1 MNRDDNDDQ
10 EAPSENG
17 SDPQLSFD
25 QDALDDS
32 PRRLEPIFDDQA
44 LDDSESTQVS
54 FKQADYG
61 SDYDEDSIDY
71 DVDPENLMDDDKEE
85 DGDSQL
91 DPESPALWQAA
102 ELKPELEREVLSD
115 LEPAPDIQ
123 NEDPEDWIEDD
134 DVDGP
139 WPLGLMVVAAIALLL
154 LAAGGYGVMQQRA
167 SMQEEIR
174 FLQAAA
180 ATSASPEDVASSRES
195 QRVLTQRNTELSATI
210 DALQAEIS
218 SLQDTTAGLES
229 QLSKLNSEAAKTVP
243 PIKAKQAT
251 AKQTIAKPVPTEKP
265 KASNGNWFVNFGSYQ
280 KKDTADSWAI
290 RLKPKMGEVVVV
302 SGLKSGEIFY
312 RVRVV
317 SLESK
322 SQAETIARVLER
334 EHDLP
339 RLWIGEQ

>member
-10 EAPSENG
+10 GSPSDKE

-54 FKQADYG
+54 FKHADYD
-61 SDYDEDSIDY
+61 SDYEEDSIDY

-85 DGDSQL
+85 DGSSQL

-102 ELKPELEREVLSD
+102 ELKPELEREALSD
-115 LEPAPDIQ
+115 LEPASNLQ
-123 NEDPEDWIEDD
+123 NEALEDWIEDD
-134 DVDGP
+134 DVDRP
-139 WPLGLMVVAAIALLL
+139 WPLGLMVVAAIALFL

-174 FLQAAA
+174 FLQTAV
-180 ATSASPEDVASSRES
+180 ATSASPEEVTSSREN

-218 SLQDTTAGLES
+218 SLRDTTAGLES
-229 QLSKLNSEAAKTVP
+229 QLSKLNSEATQTGS
-243 PIKAKQAT
+243 PIKVKQPA
-251 AKQTIAKPVPTEKP
+251 AKQTVAKPIPTEKP
-265 KASNGNWFVNFGSYQ
+265 KASNGTWFVNFGSYQ

-290 RLKPKMGEVVVV
+290 RLTPEMGKVVVV

-334 EHDLP
+334 EYDLP